1 VLLSGGA
8 VALVTAALTL
18 VIVPAYVAA
27 FLYAYRSAGVWSPAQ
42 S

>member
-1 VLLSGGA
+1 L
-8 VALVTAALTL
+8 
-18 VIVPAYVAA
+18 IVPAYVAA